1 MFSEKN
7 KLLLDTYQ
15 RFIDIVL
22 GLCEPDT
29 LENIMLSDA
38 MGFGTTTDEKI
49 FGVEAFLKILKF
61 QNEQSKGLD
70 FKWKVE
76 PVSRYISL
84 SEDLAAFADDIYL
97 NFEVNGEKIE
107 MYLRTS
113 IILEYR
119 DDKWLVIHWHGSK
132 PEEVQSEEDTFGIET
147 WKQKVETLEKQVA
160 ERTAD
165 LVEKNKELEVEASLE
180 RVRSVAMS
188 MQKSTELADTASILF
203 QQIKEFGFETWSCGF
218 CIWKEDD
225 IVEVWMGAD
234 SSGLLPP
241 MKIPYIEEPTH
252 HDIYNASLTGADSH
266 EKIWEGG
273 ALEEHYNFLRKV
285 PSVAVAIK
293 QLDEAGLS
301 LPTKQCYYVGFF
313 KQGYLL
319 LITKEP
325 NAEIREICKKFSNV
339 FEQSY
344 TRFLDLQKAE
354 KQARE
359 AEIELALE
367 RVRARTMAMQHSDEL
382 LDAATLLFQQIEFLG
397 APTWNCSFNIWDK
410 DRKHAT
416 AWNGTKEGFGRPFK
430 SNSSENVYLDFYK
443 GGQNGEKLFIK
454 EIGGKVLENHYK
466 YMSTVPGVSETLAEL
481 KAAGVQLP
489 TFQIFYIAYF
499 DQGYLMFITYEP
511 VPEFQEI
518 FKRFAKVFEQTYTRF
533 LDLQKAEVQARE
545 AKIEAAVERVRAEAM
560 AMHSTSD
567 FEIVVKQL
575 LQQIQHLNLEGF
587 TGAQIILIDEK
598 EFLTVW
604 DCSSPGNMGD
614 PKSATIKYEAKKFP
628 IMGVEILNKWKEGNP
643 YFVMDFDLK
652 KLRAAVKEWKK
663 INETIAG
670 IITDAIS
677 GGHLTHQWDACGRL
691 KNGMIAFDMIKPPDD
706 DVRNITIKM
715 THAFEQ
721 AYTRFLDLQK
731 AEAQAREAQIE
742 AALEKVRSTS
752 LAMHKSDELKDVIL
766 EVLKKLQDLGI
777 AMESRAT
784 AIFTYEK
791 ESKDYYQWV
800 ASPEYKTIINF
811 LTPYIDHPVQND
823 IWKARQTGTDFYA
836 KSYTVQEKNSLF
848 RYFFELPALKNMPQ
862 AEKEKA
868 LGYKYYDVAI
878 AFEKNSAVVLVSH
891 SGKQLTE
898 SESAILRRFAK
909 VFEQSYIRFLDLQK
923 AEAQAREAEIE
934 LALERVR
941 ARTMAM
947 LHSDELA
954 DASFLLDQ
962 QVRALGIKTWGCA
975 FNIYGE
981 NDSTEWFS
989 NEMGTLQTYKTPRE
1003 KIFLDYY
1010 EAGQKGEKLLIKEFA
1025 GKDCVDWY
1033 NYLCTLPVIGDGLLQ
1048 MKAAGGSFPTRQID
1062 HVAFFKYG
1070 YLLFISFEPVS
1081 ETHEIFIRFA
1091 QVFEQTYT
1099 RFLDLQ
1105 KAEVQALRA
1114 EQDVL
1119 EIKEARKKAEQ
1130 ALSILQ
1136 ATQKQLIQSEKMASL
1151 GELTAGIAHEIQNP
1165 LNFVNNFSEV
1175 SKELL
1180 DEMKTELDNGNTE
1193 DAKEIADDIIQNLE
1207 KINHHGKRAD
1217 AIVKG
1222 MLQHSRSSNGVKE
1235 PTDINALCDEY
1246 LRLSYHGL
1254 RAKDKSFN
1262 ASMKTD
1268 FDSSIGNINI
1278 IPQDIGRVILNLLTN
1293 AFYAVN
1299 EKKKSGLEN
1308 YDPTV
1313 SIATKKED
1321 DKTIISIKDN
1331 GNGIP
1336 QSALDKIFQPFFT
1349 TKPTGQ
1355 GTGLGLSLA
1364 YDIITKGHGGELY
1377 VDTKET
1383 EGTSF
1388 TIKI

>member
-1 MFSEKN
+1 
-7 KLLLDTYQ
+7 
-15 RFIDIVL
+15 
-22 GLCEPDT
+22 
-29 LENIMLSDA
+29 
-38 MGFGTTTDEKI
+38 
-49 FGVEAFLKILKF
+49 
-61 QNEQSKGLD
+61 
-70 FKWKVE
+70 
-76 PVSRYISL
+76 
-84 SEDLAAFADDIYL
+84 
-97 NFEVNGEKIE
+97 
-107 MYLRTS
+107 
-113 IILEYR
+113 
-119 DDKWLVIHWHGSK
+119 
-132 PEEVQSEEDTFGIET
+132 
-147 WKQKVETLEKQVA
+147 
-160 ERTAD
+160 
-165 LVEKNKELEVEASLE
+165 
-180 RVRSVAMS
+180 
-188 MQKSTELADTASILF
+188 
-203 QQIKEFGFETWSCGF
+203 
-218 CIWKEDD
+218 
-225 IVEVWMGAD
+225 
-234 SSGLLPP
+234 
-241 MKIPYIEEPTH
+241 MKIP
-252 HDIYNASLTGADSH
+252 
-266 EKIWEGG
+266 KK
-273 ALEEHYNFLRKV
+273 LE
-285 PSVAVAIK
+285 
-293 QLDEAGLS
+293 
-301 LPTKQCYYVGFF
+301 
-313 KQGYLL
+313 
-319 LITKEP
+319 
-325 NAEIREICKKFSNV
+325 AEIRNVMNDYWDSYFNGNLEHWGNYLVDEYRNIGGNEEEIWNSKKEILDYTYRVIDQMEGVTELRNKQTQIISYEPYFMVHEFLDVYIKIESEWTFYQKFRLSSLIQKTSEGWKVLHQHGSYPDSKTLEGEAFAFDEIKAENLKLLEAVKSRTFELEEKNRELEIQSSLDRVRAVAMGMNKPDDILDICKIMYKELHSLGFSDLRNTLINFWDDSNNSLIDYDYSDYTGGNKSKHAYSSHPVFVQFQKKIKKSEDAFARMVVKKDQLESWKQRRRDNGEYEDPRLDNIPALYYYFYSIGVGAIGISTFSSLPEEKLDLLKRFRNV
-339 FEQSY
+339 FSLSY
-344 TRFLDLQKAE
+344 QRYIDISLAE
-354 KQARE
+354 TQVRE

-430 SNSSENVYLDFYK
+430 SNSSESVYLDFYK

-499 DQGYLMFITYEP
+499 AQGYLMFITYEP

-533 LDLQKAEVQARE
+533 LDLQKAEAQARE

-663 INETIAG
+663 INVTIAG

-777 AMESRAT
+777 AMENRAT

-848 RYFFELPALKNMPQ
+848 KYFFELPALKNMPQ

-954 DASFLLDQ
+954 DASLLLDQ
-962 QVRALGIKTWGCA
+962 QVRALGIRTWGCA

-989 NEMGTLQTYKTPRE
+989 NEMGTLQTYKTPRD
-1003 KIFLDYY
+1003 KVFLDYY

-1105 KAEVQALRA
+1105 KAEVQALKA

-1119 EIKEARKKAEQ
+1119 EIKEARLKAEQ

-1180 DEMKTELDNGNTE
+1180 DEMKTELNNGNTE
-1193 DAKEIADDIIQNLE
+1193 DAKEIADDVIQNLE

-1217 AIVKG
+1217 AIVKS
-1222 MLQHSRSSNGVKE
+1222 MLQHSRSSNSIKE

-1268 FDSSIGNINI
+1268 FDSSIDNINI

-1321 DKTIISIKDN
+1321 DKIIISIKDN

-1364 YDIITKGHGGELY
+1364 YDIVTKGHGGELY